1 MWLVIATARAF
12 FCVEF
17 CVYSI
22 AGYVYQ
28 KIMVVSMNKKNIKF
42 VVAGTA
48 LLFITGVVLVL
59 PTMVLADNEPSF
71 TFAPAPANL
80 AVKKSGFGIG
90 VNSVTID
97 IDNADS
103 VTARTLLINYKTV
116 SKNHDS
122 STKLHAYQTN
132 IDMPYVDNAYAVGF
146 GFSHTKGSLD
156 GVAGVLGF
164 RLDSLN
170 FYYQDYFSDMV
181 MFSLDLGVQNH
192 IKLKNELYAIPWF
205 RFTTMTGEFDSGL
218 ANADAQQVNLTAMTY
233 GADLMFNGISL
244 GAMYQKNKNSQV
256 SSLSFSYDF

>member
-1 MWLVIATARAF
+1 
-12 FCVEF
+12 
-17 CVYSI
+17 
-22 AGYVYQ
+22 
-28 KIMVVSMNKKNIKF
+28 MNKKNHLFAGLVVVPLF
-42 VVAGTA
+42 VSE
-48 LLFITGVVLVL
+48 VVLLIPAVA
-59 PTMVLADNEPSF
+59 LADDEPSF

-103 VTARTLLINYKTV
+103 VKAQTLLVNYKAV

-122 STKLHAYQTN
+122 STKLHAYQTS

-156 GVAGVLGF
+156 GVAGVVGF

-181 MFSLDLGVQNH
+181 MLSLDLGVQNH
-192 IKLKNELYAIPWF
+192 IKLKNELYVIPWF
-205 RFTTMTGEFDSGL
+205 RFTTMTGEFNSGL
-218 ANADAQQVNLTAMTY
+218 ANTDSQQVNLTAMTY

-244 GAMYQKNKNSQV
+244 GAMYQKNKNSEV
-256 SSLSFSYDF
+256 TSLSFSYDF